1 MSESLGLIN
10 IENEYQGKLPATFP
24 QSGKTIDYILVSEG
38 VQKCVEAVGRTPH
51 IKRTLSHHRG
61 TYVDINLA
69 KLLGIGE
76 IDTTMIPGRKLQF
89 KDTKSIKKYLNQ
101 VHLGWKEHKV
111 FTRIKKIVTSYEIK
125 KE

>member
-10 IENEYQGKLPATFP
+10 IEKEYQGKLPATFP

-38 VQKCVEAVGRTPH
+38 VKKCVEAVGRTPH
-51 IKRTLSHHRG
+51 IKRTLGDHRE
-61 TYVDINLA
+61 TYVDINVA

-76 IDTTMIPGRKLQF
+76 IDMVMMPGRKLQS
-89 KDTKSIKKYLNQ
+89 KDTKATKKYLNQ
-101 VHLGWKEHKV
+101 VNLVGKNTKCSPEWKN
-111 FTRIKKIVTSYEIK
+111 FVTSYEIK